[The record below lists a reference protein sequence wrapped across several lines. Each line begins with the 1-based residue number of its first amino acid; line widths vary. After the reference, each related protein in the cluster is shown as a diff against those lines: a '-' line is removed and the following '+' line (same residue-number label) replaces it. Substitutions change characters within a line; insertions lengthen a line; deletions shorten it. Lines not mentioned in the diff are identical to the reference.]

1 MNTHILISNPVII
14 KYKTKTR
21 TKHEPNIDIATRSSI
36 VNPMSILVSKR
47 DGSKLVAV
55 FSSIYG
61 NP

>member
-1 MNTHILISNPVII
+1 MNTHILISNPVIS
-14 KYKTKTR
+14 KYKTNTR